1 MNFVNNIV
9 VLDLEATGTWVEKD
23 KIIEI
28 AMIKCLANGSRQ
40 TFQKKV
46 NPGIPIPRV
55 VIDLTGIS
63 DDDVK
68 SCPFFKDIA
77 SEIIEFLSN
86 CDFAGF
92 NIERFDLPLLEREM
106 FEVGQKLEWQK
117 RNIYDSQKIYHLN
130 EKRDL
135 TAAYKFYCN
144 KELNNAHSALADTE
158 ATLEILQAQAIK
170 YGEGKSLESLG
181 RFNYQSKSEYYDADR
196 KFRWWNGKLY
206 MMFGKYARQYSL
218 QDLVKKDRGYL
229 DWIVSADFSDEV
241 KELVQ
246 NALNGKFPTFESKEQ
261 RELFNKM

>member
-1 MNFVNNIV
+1 M
-9 VLDLEATGTWVEKD
+9 
-23 KIIEI
+23 
-28 AMIKCLANGSRQ
+28 
-40 TFQKKV
+40 
-46 NPGIPIPRV
+46 
-55 VIDLTGIS
+55 
-63 DDDVK
+63 
-68 SCPFFKDIA
+68 
-77 SEIIEFLSN
+77 
-86 CDFAGF
+86 GF